1 MTAFKRILSFLMA
14 LVLLVGM
21 VPPVSAGAS
30 EVEVPETEAVETTAV
45 PETEPAET
53 TLAETEASVPAE
65 TVTEETVT
73 ESTSAEETTVPEEA
87 TVPEETVVPETTA
100 EATIPEETA
109 AETEPEKA
117 ELVPEGYTPPQI
129 PDYWY
134 VTEETYTWTEEVT
147 VVEPNEDGSYRMYD
161 TTQTFSEIYYEHHGP
176 EEGADFASLT
186 EYDDNTYCFTE
197 FADLE
202 ELAGRTYDS
211 HTVALYTGTVP
222 LTIQR
227 SITLPL
233 NLQLQF
239 SSADSSLVIPE
250 GVTFANTENSGS
262 GSIYLANLTVAGT
275 FYVHDYVRV
284 RESLKVTGQMV
295 IEQGELIMEGGAT
308 ISGSKNVT
316 LNGYMGARWWFT
328 DVTTV
333 QGMRDA
339 VAAAKNDTTGWDYLL
354 EINTNNGD
362 VTLSGNLTIP
372 ENMQLNTYGSG
383 SFIVASGATLTM
395 NGFYGWLGSAVV
407 VNGAFVNNASSYIV
421 VDGSVSVNGSYS
433 GTGALMV
440 NKSKFNAW
448 TDAVTGLDETQ
459 TLVTSV
465 SWDSGTNWWKI
476 RDING
481 MTRLGTP
488 TNAAWNKRVVNTSN
502 GDEVWDAKGHIY
514 WKAAQP
520 DDDQVV
526 VRFYDYDTDEL
537 IRTWNCGFG
546 GQSTDDR
553 SVDAFITIDP
563 PSGTYYFT
571 VTSMPRGDSD
581 YYISNPATSGKW
593 TYTQTGAVMPQC
605 TDLEINWPKCTW
617 TDPAAADEYTTH
629 CIEVYYCATED
640 GTPVKQESN
649 FGFTGTKSQFNQRVY
664 LNCGAG
670 WYSFRVRAIPDD
682 ITQYR
687 VGEWSEMSEPFYFD
701 PETFVFNETWITEHT
716 GTGPEG
722 TGIEKFVATNGNSVR
737 LENDYTI
744 PEGVVMDI
752 NGGTVT
758 VPAGK
763 TLTVNGDRLAI
774 YYGGKLLV
782 EEGGTLI
789 LNTEIQLYATNG
801 TVDNQ
806 GTIVFGEN
814 AAVVNFHQNG
824 NYGGEI
830 YGVPEEKKILAVQL
844 YGNAA
849 HWEAGFT
856 AFEESEGYGW
866 TSLGING
873 NVTLSRDLESPA
885 SSNIVL
891 YQNNVLTI
899 QDGCTLK
906 IGPRSNI
913 NVFEGC
919 SVVNNG
925 SIEFHGPDSGM
936 YVAGLVTNNGTIELK
951 EGVVESSVNYLSVS
965 EKGTFR
971 NNGTV
976 TVNPWTDLC
985 ADGQWTGNAPDNQGG
1000 DVYGASLSLTQAQF
1014 TAAVAAAKK
1023 AGTEYVLDKAVTITK
1038 SLKLDCPVTVNNG
1051 GMITVKKG
1059 ATLTVNKTMTLYSGA
1074 DLQIQEGAKLVN
1086 NTTIYSNTT
1095 AEGYGS
1101 FSVSGTYIHGEK
1113 AALKVTMNDGKAS
1126 VYGIPLKYQT
1136 AYYRPADTADVLEA
1150 MALEGYGAI
1159 EVWTDNLVLAE
1170 DLVIP
1175 ENAVLIINPTWNDL
1189 QNGTRNDWVYLNSTV
1204 TVYGELH
1211 ANAYYNGTPCN
1222 LEINGNVN
1230 VMPGG
1235 LMYVIGHVKNYGRIH
1250 VAVGGEYIRN
1260 TSFGGTWEGSTPQ
1273 IDLSEQ
1279 DLRDMIKAGQGRIN
1293 LNNEIVLTDDL
1304 TLSENTWLNINGS
1317 GSLTVPEGVRLTVN
1331 SNVSIWG
1338 GSLIVEE
1345 GGVLEMNTYIDVYEG
1360 ATVDVRGT
1368 AKFNSKWAFV
1378 RRSYDGGWLD
1388 CTINGVPKAHQS
1400 VSVHF
1405 SAYNSDA
1412 WDASI
1417 DVVENNDYP
1426 IAFMI
1431 VTDGTVTLPRD
1442 LTVPENVLLHV
1453 DGWNTTFII
1462 PEGVTL
1468 TNHGDI
1474 YVWNDTVM
1482 KNYGTFRNQRV
1493 INVYGKLYN
1502 YGEIQLD
1509 AGTQPAESHFGVQQV
1524 GYVRNSGTFQANP
1537 HSVLWMMGTWEGSDP
1552 IDNGGHLTMGRYQ
1565 GNSDGA
1571 YLAAGKALALKV
1583 WDCIE
1588 GKALA
1593 DSAVTWTLPEEYSAY
1608 ATLTA
1613 KGKLTARKVTE
1624 QVTVE
1629 AIATVKATGQQVLT
1643 RVHLFPSVTQL
1654 EILDGE
1660 NVVNGKTAAVDISE
1674 ERHSFQ
1680 LKLYPLDLDRTELK
1694 DGWCS
1699 WTVSDKKNAYAKDYE
1714 IKDGVLTVAEP
1725 TGKTGTVTVKVSYN
1739 VGTKKTV
1746 SFKLNFGSF
1755 AESVEILNKETQLVS
1770 GGKLTLLARVMP
1782 LYATK
1787 ADVVWSLK
1795 DPADKAY
1802 VTLSKN
1808 TLKAKTVYDSHEV
1821 VLVASSKD
1829 GKASKEY
1836 SVTILPKDTG
1846 ILVLKKDGVNV
1857 TKTTVYVDLNTT
1869 SSLDLTAHTFGV
1881 EAEEVNVTWK
1891 SSAPKVALVS
1901 GGTVT
1906 FLKKGSV
1913 TITAVCGSRKAT
1925 VTLKAD
1931 RLASDVTITGPKEV
1945 ASGKAI
1951 QLKAALVNAAGKKVT
1966 WSIAEGSAYGK
1977 ISKSGKF
1984 TAAKNIMSE
1993 QKVIIWAT
2001 AADGSGKVGEFAV
2014 TVRPIAQGVQ
2024 IYSQEGGTTLLSLRS
2039 DAGWWTRSNTTLK
2052 WDRSVQG
2059 DTLSLDA
2066 DVFPF
2071 YGEGSE
2077 LNAIQNVT
2085 WKSSSTKVAV
2095 IQTDADGNVQV
2106 KCLKAGT
2113 VTITAT
2119 AADGSGK
2126 KVSFKLKVV

>member
-1 MTAFKRILSFLMA
+1 MLRLKRTISFLLA
-14 LVLLVGM
+14 LVMTIGM
-21 VPPVSAGAS
+21 LPPVSVRAEEA
-30 EVEVPETEAVETTAV
+30 ETAPTTAETTEAVTEPAETSVETTEAPSEAAPAETEPAVTAVPEESVSEETVSEETVPGETVPGNTAAEETV
-45 PETEPAET
+45 PETEP
-53 TLAETEASVPAE
+53 
-65 TVTEETVT
+65 
-73 ESTSAEETTVPEEA
+73 
-87 TVPEETVVPETTA
+87 
-100 EATIPEETA
+100 
-109 AETEPEKA
+109 EKI
-117 ELVPEGYTPPQI
+117 LVPEGYTAPWI
-129 PDYWY
+129 PGGWY
-134 VTEETYTWTEEVT
+134 LTEESYTWTEEVT

-161 TTQTFSEIYYEHHGP
+161 TTQTFSETYYERHELNG
-176 EEGADFASLT
+176 GAEFASLT
-186 EYDDNTYCFTE
+186 EYDDNTYAFTA
-197 FADLE
+197 FSDLE

-211 HTVALYTGTVP
+211 HTVALYTGTTP
-222 LTIQR
+222 LTIER

-239 SSADSSLVIPE
+239 SSEDSALVIPA
-250 GVTFANTENSGS
+250 GVAFANTNNSGS
-262 GSIYLANLTVAGT
+262 GSVYLAHLTVVGT
-275 FYVHDYVRV
+275 FHVHDYVRV
-284 RESLKVTGQMV
+284 RESLTVTGQMI

-308 ISGSKNVT
+308 VSGSKNVT
-316 LNGYMGARWWFT
+316 LNGSQGARWWFT

-333 QGMRDA
+333 QEMREA
-339 VAAAKNDTTGWDYLL
+339 VAAAGSDTTGWDYLL
-354 EINTNNGD
+354 EINTNYGD
-362 VTLSGNLTIP
+362 VTLSGNLVIP
-372 ENMQLNTYGSG
+372 ENMQLNTYGGG

-395 NGFYGWLGSAVV
+395 KGFYGWLGSAVV
-407 VNGAFVNNASSYIV
+407 INGAWVNNASSYVV
-421 VDGSVSVNGSYS
+421 VDGSVTVNGSYS

-440 NKSKFNAW
+440 NKSKFDAW
-448 TDAVTGLDETQ
+448 TDAVTGLDEAQ
-459 TLVTSV
+459 TVVTNV

-488 TNAAWNKRVVNTSN
+488 TNAAWNKRVVNTSS
-502 GDEVWDAKGHIY
+502 GDEVRDAKGHIY

-520 DDDQVV
+520 DDYQVV
-526 VRFYDYDTDEL
+526 VRFYDYGTDAL

-571 VTSMPRGDSD
+571 VTSVPRSGSD
-581 YYISNPATSGKW
+581 YYNSTSATSGKW
-593 TYTQTGAVMPQC
+593 TYTQTGAVMPRC
-605 TDLEINWPKCTW
+605 TDLEINWPRCTW

-629 CIEVYYCATED
+629 CIEVYYSSTED

-687 VGEWSEMSEPFYFD
+687 VGEWSEMSEPFYYD
-701 PETFVFNETWITEHT
+701 PATFTYDETWITEHT
-716 GTGPEG
+716 GLGPEG

-814 AAVVNFHQNG
+814 AAVVNFYQNG
-824 NYGGEI
+824 TYGGEI

-849 HWEAGFT
+849 HWESGFT

-885 SSNIVL
+885 FSNIVL
-891 YQNNVLTI
+891 YQNNVLTVS
-899 QDGCTLK
+899 DGCTLK

-913 NVFEGC
+913 SVSEGC

-936 YVAGLVTNNGTIELK
+936 YVAGLVTNNGTVELK
-951 EGVVESSVNYLSVS
+951 EGVVESTVNYLSVS
-965 EKGTFR
+965 PKGTFR

-976 TVNPWTDLC
+976 TVDPWTDLC
-985 ADGQWTGNAPDNQGG
+985 ADGKWTGNQPNNRGG
-1000 DVYGASLSLTQAQF
+1000 NVYGASLSLTQAEF
-1014 TAAVAAAKK
+1014 TAAIAAAKK
-1023 AGTEYVLDKAVTITK
+1023 AGTEYILDKSVTITK
-1038 SLKLDCPVTVNNG
+1038 SMKLDYPVTVNDN

-1074 DLQIQEGAKLVN
+1074 DLQILEGAKLVN

-1095 AEGYGS
+1095 AEAYGS
-1101 FSVSGTYIHGEK
+1101 FSVNGTYVHGDK

-1126 VYGIPLKYQT
+1126 VYGIDLKYQT
-1136 AYYRPADTADVLEA
+1136 AYYRPADTEDVLEA

-1159 EVWTDNLVLAE
+1159 EAWTDNLVLAE

-1260 TSFGGTWEGSTPQ
+1260 TSFGGTWVGSSPQ

-1279 DLRDMIKAGQGRIN
+1279 DIRDMIKAGQGRIN
-1293 LNNEIVLTDDL
+1293 LNNDVVLTDDL

-1368 AKFNSKWAFV
+1368 MKVNNMWSFV

-1388 CTINGVPKAHQS
+1388 CTINGVPKEHQS

-1405 SAYNSDA
+1405 SPYNADA

-1426 IAFMI
+1426 VAFMI

-1442 LTVPENVLLHV
+1442 MTIPENVLLHV

-1509 AGTQPAESHFGVQQV
+1509 AGIQPAESHFGVQQT
-1524 GYVRNSGTFQANP
+1524 GYLYNSGTFQANP
-1537 HSVLWMMGTWEGSDP
+1537 HSVLWMMGTWEGNDP
-1552 IDNGGHLTMGRYQ
+1552 INNGGHLTMGRYQ

-1571 YLAAGKALALKV
+1571 YLSAGKALSLKV

-1593 DSAVTWTLPEEYSAY
+1593 DSAVTWVLPEEYAAY

-1613 KGKLTARKVTE
+1613 KGKLTARNVARHVTI
-1624 QVTVE
+1624 E
-1629 AIATVKATGQQVLT
+1629 AVATLKDSGREVIT
-1643 RVHLFPSVTQL
+1643 RVHLFPSVSHL
-1654 EILDGE
+1654 EILDE
-1660 NVVNGKTAAVDISE
+1660 KDAVVSGKTVPVDISE
-1674 ERHSFQ
+1674 NERSFR
-1680 LKLYPLDLDRTELK
+1680 LNLYPLDLDTDELK
-1694 DGWCS
+1694 EGWCS
-1699 WTVSDKKNAYAKDYE
+1699 WSVSDMKKKAYAEDYRIE
-1714 IKDGVLTVAEP
+1714 NGVLTVVNP
-1725 TGKTGTVTVKVSYN
+1725 TGKTGTVTVKVTYN
-1739 VGTKKTV
+1739 VGTKKSV

-1755 AESVEILNKETQLVS
+1755 AQYVEILNSETQLVS
-1770 GGKLTLLARVMP
+1770 GGKLTLLGVARP
-1782 LYATK
+1782 AYATNT
-1787 ADVVWSLK
+1787 DVTWSLK

-1802 VTLSKN
+1802 VTLSKT
-1808 TLKAKTVYDSHEV
+1808 TLKAKTVYGSHEV
-1821 VLVASSKD
+1821 ILVATSKD
-1829 GKASKEY
+1829 GQASAEY
-1836 SVTILPKDTG
+1836 PITIMPKDTG

-1857 TKTTVYVDLNTT
+1857 TKTTVYVDLNTAT
-1869 SSLDLTAHTFGV
+1869 SVDLTAHTFGTDAQ
-1881 EAEEVNVTWK
+1881 ETVTWK

-1901 GGTVT
+1901 GDRVT
-1906 FLKKGSV
+1906 FLKKGTA
-1913 TITAVCGSRKAT
+1913 TITATCGSRKAT

-1931 RLASDVTITGPKEV
+1931 RLASEVTVTGPREV
-1945 ASGKAI
+1945 ASGKSI
-1951 QLKAALVNAAGKKVT
+1951 QLKAVLENASGKKAT
-1966 WSIAEGSAYGK
+1966 WRITDGSAYGK
-1977 ISKSGKF
+1977 ISAAGKF
-1984 TAAKNIMSE
+1984 TAAKNITSE
-1993 QKVIIWAT
+1993 QTVTVRAT
-2001 AADGSGKVGEFAV
+2001 AADGSGVWKDFTV

-2024 IYSQEGGTTLLSLRS
+2024 VYSEAGGRTLLSLRS
-2039 DAGWWTRSNTTLK
+2039 DTGWWVRSNTTLQ
-2052 WDRSVQG
+2052 WDLSTQS
-2059 DTLSLDA
+2059 DTINLDA
-2066 DVFPF
+2066 EVFP
-2071 YGEGSE
+2071 YYEEDPS
-2077 LNAIQNVT
+2077 LNAIQKVN
-2085 WKSSSTKVAV
+2085 WKSSAPKVAV
-2095 IQTDADGNVQV
+2095 ICTDEDGNVYV

-2113 VTITAT
+2113 ATITAT

-2126 KVSFKLKVV
+2126 KITFKLKVVTP

>member
-1 MTAFKRILSFLMA
+1 MIEFKRILSFLMA

-45 PETEPAET
+45 PETLSAET
-53 TLAETEASVPAE
+53 TLAESEASVPAE

-73 ESTSAEETTVPEEA
+73 ETTAAEETTVPEETA
-87 TVPEETVVPETTA
+87 VPETTL
-100 EATIPEETA
+100 EATLPEETA
-109 AETEPEKA
+109 AETVPETEPEKA
-117 ELVPEGYTPPQI
+117 GLVPEGYTPPQI

-161 TTQTFSEIYYEHHGP
+161 TTQTFSETYYQHHEMGG
-176 EEGADFASLT
+176 EAEFASLT
-186 EYDDNTYCFTE
+186 QYDDNTYHFTE

-211 HTVALYTGTVP
+211 HTVALYTGTQP

-239 SSADSSLVIPE
+239 SSEDSSLIIPE
-250 GVTFANTENSGS
+250 GVTFANTNNSGS
-262 GSIYLANLTVAGT
+262 GSIYLAHLTVAGT
-275 FYVHDYVRV
+275 FHVFDYVRV
-284 RESLKVTGQMV
+284 RESLNVTGQMMV
-295 IEQGELIMEGGAT
+295 MAGELILEGGAT
-308 ISGSKNVT
+308 VSGSKNVT
-316 LNGYMGARWWFT
+316 LNGGMGARWWFLDIT
-328 DVTTV
+328 SE

-339 VAAAKNDTTGWDYLL
+339 VAAANSDATGWRYLL

-362 VTLSGNLTIP
+362 VTLGGNLTIP
-372 ENMQLNTYGSG
+372 ENVQLNTYGSG
-383 SFIVASGATLTM
+383 SFVVASGATLTM
-395 NGFYGWLGSAVV
+395 KGFYGWLGSAVV
-407 VNGAFVNNASSYIV
+407 VNGSLVNNTSSYMV
-421 VDGSVSVNGSYS
+421 VDGSVTVNGSYS

-440 NKSKFNAW
+440 NKSNFNAW

-459 TLVTSV
+459 TSVTSV
-465 SWDSGTNWWKI
+465 SWDSGTSWWKI

-488 TNAAWNKRVVNTSN
+488 TNVAWNKRVVNTSS
-502 GDEVWDAKGHIY
+502 GDEVRDAKGHIY
-514 WKAAQP
+514 WKTAQP
-520 DDDQVV
+520 DDYRVV
-526 VRFYDYDTDEL
+526 IRFYDYDTDEL

-546 GQSTDDR
+546 GQSSDER

-571 VTSMPRGDSD
+571 VTSMPQSGSD
-581 YYISNPATSGKW
+581 YYNSNPATSGKW

-629 CIEVYYCATED
+629 CIEVYYSSTED
-640 GTPVKQESN
+640 GTPVRKESN
-649 FGFTGTKSQFNQRVY
+649 FGFTGTTTQFNQGVY

-687 VGEWSEMSEPFYFD
+687 VGEWSEMSEAFYFD

-789 LNTEIQLYATNG
+789 LNTEIQLYATDG

-806 GTIVFGEN
+806 GTIVFSEN
-814 AAVVNFHQNG
+814 AAVVNFHKNG

-844 YGNAA
+844 YNNPL

-873 NVTLSRDLESPA
+873 NVVLSRDLESPA
-885 SSNIVL
+885 YSNIVF
-891 YQNNVLTI
+891 YQNSSLTVSE
-899 QDGCTLK
+899 GCTLS
-906 IGPRSNI
+906 IGEKSNI
-913 NVFEGC
+913 YLQDSGTLI
-919 SVVNNG
+919 NNG
-925 SIEFHGPDSGM
+925 TIEFCGPDSGTNV
-936 YVAGLVTNNGTIELK
+936 YGSVTNNGTMELK
-951 EGVVESSVNYLSVS
+951 EGVVEQWVNWLNIHENAVF
-965 EKGTFR
+965 T

-985 ADGQWTGNAPDNQGG
+985 ADGKWEGNAPDNQGG

-1038 SLKLDCPVTVNNG
+1038 SMKLDYPVTVNNSG
-1051 GMITVKKG
+1051 RITVQKG

-1095 AEGYGS
+1095 AESYGS
-1101 FSVSGTYIHGEK
+1101 FSVNGTYTPGEN
-1113 AALKVTMNDGKAS
+1113 AQLKVTMNVGKAS
-1126 VYGIPLKYQT
+1126 VYGIDLKYQT
-1136 AYYRPADTADVLEA
+1136 AYYRPADTEDVLEA
-1150 MALEGYGAI
+1150 MALEGYSTI
-1159 EVWTDNLVLAE
+1159 EVWTDNLVLEE

-1175 ENAVLIINPTWNDL
+1175 ENAVLIINPSWNDL

-1235 LMYVIGHVKNYGRIH
+1235 LMYVIGHVKNNGYIH

-1260 TSFGGTWEGSTPQ
+1260 TSFGGTWTGNSPQ

-1293 LNNEIVLTDDL
+1293 LNNDIVLTDDL
-1304 TLSENTWLNINGS
+1304 ILSENVWLNINGS
-1317 GSLTVPEGVRLTVN
+1317 GSLTVPEGVRLTLN
-1331 SNVSIWG
+1331 STVSIWG

-1345 GGVLEMNTYIDVYEG
+1345 GGILEMNTYIDVYEG

-1368 AKFNSKWAFV
+1368 AKVNNMWSFV

-1388 CTINGVPKAHQS
+1388 CTINGIPKEHQS

-1405 SAYNSDA
+1405 SPYNADA

-1442 LTVPENVLLHV
+1442 LTIPENVLLHV
-1453 DGWNTTFII
+1453 DGGNTTFII

-1468 TNHGDI
+1468 TNHGDM
-1474 YVWNDTVM
+1474 YVWNNNVL
-1482 KNYGTFRNQRV
+1482 KNYGTFRNQRT

-1509 AGTQPAESHFGVQQV
+1509 ESVQAVESYFGVQQS
-1524 GYVRNSGTFQANP
+1524 GYICNSGTFQVNP
-1537 HSVLWMMGTWEGSDP
+1537 NTSLWMMGTWEGNDP

-1571 YLAAGKALALKV
+1571 YLSAGKALTLKV

-1588 GKALA
+1588 GKTLA
-1593 DSAVTWTLPEEYSAY
+1593 DKAVTWSLPEEYAAY

-1613 KGKLTARKVTE
+1613 KGKLTARKVAE
-1624 QVTVE
+1624 QVTIE
-1629 AIATVKATGQQVLT
+1629 AVATIKATREEVIT

-1660 NVVNGKTAAVDISE
+1660 TVVNGKTVPVDVSE
-1674 ERHSFQ
+1674 DRHTFS
-1680 LKLYPLDLDRTELK
+1680 LKLYPLDLDTVELK
-1694 DGWCS
+1694 DNWCS
-1699 WTVSDKKNAYAKDYE
+1699 WTVSDMKKKAYAEDYKIE
-1714 IKDGVLTVAEP
+1714 NGVLTVVEP

-1755 AESVEILNKETQLVS
+1755 AESVEILNTETQLVS
-1770 GGKLTLLARVMP
+1770 GSKLTLLAAVNPR
-1782 LYATK
+1782 YATK
-1787 ADVVWSLK
+1787 ADVTWSLK

-1808 TLKAKTVYDSHEV
+1808 TLKAKTVYDSHKV
-1821 VLVASSKD
+1821 VLVATSKD
-1829 GKASKEY
+1829 GQASKEY
-1836 SVTILPKDTG
+1836 PITILPKDTG

-1869 SSLDLTAHTFGV
+1869 TSLDLTAHTFGA
-1881 EAEEVNVTWK
+1881 EAEAENVTWK

-1901 GGTVT
+1901 GGRVT

-1913 TITAVCGSRKAT
+1913 TITAICGSRKAT
-1925 VTLKAD
+1925 VTLKAAQ
-1931 RLASDVTITGPKEV
+1931 LATNVTITGAQEV

-1951 QLKAALVNAAGKKVT
+1951 QLKAALANAAGKKVT
-1966 WSIAEGSAYGK
+1966 WSIVEGSEYGK

-1984 TAAKNIMSE
+1984 TAAKNIMSR
-1993 QKVIIWAT
+1993 QLVTIRAT
-2001 AADGSGKVGEFAV
+2001 AADGSGKYADFTV
-2014 TVRPIAQGVQ
+2014 TIRPIAQGVQ
-2024 IYSQEGGTTLLSLRS
+2024 IYSEAGGTTLFSLRS
-2039 DAGWWTRSNTTLK
+2039 DASWWARSNTTLR
-2052 WDRSVQG
+2052 WDRSVRG
-2059 DTLSLDA
+2059 DTLDLAA

-2071 YGEGSE
+2071 YGEDSE

-2085 WKSSSTKVAV
+2085 WKSSSPKVAV

-2106 KCLKAGT
+2106 QCRKAGT

-2126 KVSFKLKVV
+2126 KISFKLKVV